1 MRFNEPCCRQRLAQA
16 YDQCV
21 HGEKL
26 RGSDEEKSRHMIKWL
41 ENIVREL
48 KIPVSLKEFG
58 VGEQELDSLA
68 RAGMQVERLL
78 VNNPR
83 EVSLEDARQLSRQVL

>member
-1 MRFNEPCCRQRLAQA
+1 MKKKAA
-16 YDQCV
+16 I
-21 HGEKL
+21 
-26 RGSDEEKSRHMIKWL
+26 MIKWL

-83 EVSLEDARQLSRQVL
+83 EVSLEDARQLYRQVL

>member
-1 MRFNEPCCRQRLAQA
+1 M
-16 YDQCV
+16 
-21 HGEKL
+21 
-26 RGSDEEKSRHMIKWL
+26 

-83 EVSLEDARQLSRQVL
+83 EVSLEDARQLYRQVL

>member
-1 MRFNEPCCRQRLAQA
+1 
-16 YDQCV
+16 
-21 HGEKL
+21 
-26 RGSDEEKSRHMIKWL
+26 MIKWL

-83 EVSLEDARQLSRQVL
+83 EVSLEDARQLYRQVL